1 MSQDDALPES
11 ASIKPGEAEAVATET
26 SQEPIEA
33 AVEPTPIEQLAVQ
46 LTEASRKAEE
56 NWDKF
61 VRTQA
66 ELENL
71 KRRSE
76 KDLQN
81 AHKFAL
87 EKFARELL
95 TVVDS
100 LELGLQAAT
109 GDNAEVQKLREGME
123 LTLKQLLAV
132 LEKFNVRGIDPV
144 GEKFN
149 PELHQAMAMQPT
161 DAADPNT
168 VVKVF
173 QKGYLLND
181 RLLRPAMVVIAQAAA
196 GQPNPIGEQA

>member
-1 MSQDDALPES
+1 MSQNDVLPES
-11 ASIKPGEAEAVATET
+11 EPITPDEAPEASPET
-26 SQEPIEA
+26 SQGPDEA
-33 AVEPTPIEQLAVQ
+33 AVEPSPIEQLAGQ
-46 LTEASRKAEE
+46 LAEVSRKAEE

-71 KRRSE
+71 KRRTE

-95 TVVDS
+95 TVADS
-100 LELGLQAAT
+100 LELGLQAA
-109 GDNAEVQKLREGME
+109 GDSAEVEKLREGME
-123 LTLKQLLAV
+123 LTLKQLLST
-132 LEKFNVRGIDPV
+132 LEKFNVRAIDPE

-161 DAADPNT
+161 DAAEPNT
-168 VVKVF
+168 VIKVF
-173 QKGYLLND
+173 QKGYLLNE
-181 RLLRPAMVVIAQAAA
+181 RLLRPAMVVIAQAVA
-196 GQPNPIGEQA
+196 

>member
-1 MSQDDALPES
+1 MNQDDVLPES
-11 ASIKPGEAEAVATET
+11 APIPESGPETPDAVAVE
-26 SQEPIEA
+26 SAAEESAKPVPSEPLA
-33 AVEPTPIEQLAVQ
+33 EQLAA
-46 LTEASRKAEE
+46 TTRKAEE
-56 NWDKF
+56 NWDRF

-109 GDNAEVQKLREGME
+109 QDTPDVQKLREGMD
-123 LTLKQLLAV
+123 LTHKQLITV
-132 LEKFNVRGIDPV
+132 LEKFNIVAVDPV

-149 PELHQAMAMQPT
+149 PEQHQAMAMQPSDT
-161 DAADPNT
+161 EAPNT
-168 VVKVF
+168 VLKVF

-181 RLLRPAMVVIAQAAA
+181 RLLRPAMVIVAQAAQQTTGA
-196 GQPNPIGEQA
+196 